1 MGKNPDESQN
11 KLYVDAVRVLIK
23 SLKDMGTAAD
33 ILVLMMYDNF
43 GVEHLLSTDGAF
55 VKHIEPIEHERVFQN
70 FEPWFADIALAKL
83 RAFQLTDYERVQ
95 LLDADVAIEGG
106 KSLDNLFL
114 HAPSAQLVSEGLG
127 KDSPLRAGWMLL
139 YPSEDDFNALQS
151 MILRGKFDELLG
163 WDYLDLPVQYPG
175 WKSNQKSSEQWN
187 FYGSELEQ
195 GEH

>member
-1 MGKNPDESQN
+1 
-11 KLYVDAVRVLIK
+11 
-23 SLKDMGTAAD
+23 MGTDAD
-33 ILVLMMYDNF
+33 ILVLVMYDDF
-43 GVEHLLSTDGAF
+43 GVEHLLTTDGAI
-55 VKHIEPIEHERVFQN
+55 VKHIKPIEHERVFQN
-70 FEPWFADIALAKL
+70 FEPWFVDIAMAKL

-95 LLDADVAIEGG
+95 LLDADIAIEGG

-127 KDSPLRAGWMLL
+127 IDSPLRAGWMIL

-151 MILRGKFDELLG
+151 LILRGLFDERLG
-163 WDYLDLPVQYPG
+163 WDYLNLPVQYPG
-175 WKSNQKSSEQWN
+175 WKSNQKSTEQWN